1 MKRLITSTIFT
12 LTIIILYQFIDIN
25 LFTID
30 LPRRVKS
37 QLFKRLRTDPEIDPT
52 ILIVDIEYMPL
63 EKVKTKLEVLES
75 FGPKAIGVNFCNME
89 ETNETLNN
97 YLNQHKNI
105 ITCDCKT
112 NSRKGTSRI
121 TSSKN
126 EVTQFLTDKDSY
138 FEQQLSDRSKEFQG
152 RKNNMERINFRPVNM
167 YYRLPLSEIDS
178 VSPDLIKNQ
187 IILVGFLRDSL
198 ITPMNQWYG
207 RSTDI
212 QGDMSDAQ
220 ISANIISTINRN
232 EFINEVNPFL
242 RVVIILFV
250 GLLNTVLLRI
260 LRTRRDI
267 LNILFGVTF
276 FVILNGLSSA
286 LIVLAFAQN
295 YYLSLDEMTLVL
307 FISAIVSIY
316 WNTRDNKAPA
326 HNKS

>member
-1 MKRLITSTIFT
+1 MVW
-12 LTIIILYQFIDIN
+12 Q
-25 LFTID
+25 
-30 LPRRVKS
+30 
-37 QLFKRLRTDPEIDPT
+37 
-52 ILIVDIEYMPL
+52 
-63 EKVKTKLEVLES
+63 
-75 FGPKAIGVNFCNME
+75 
-89 ETNETLNN
+89 
-97 YLNQHKNI
+97 
-105 ITCDCKT
+105 
-112 NSRKGTSRI
+112 
-121 TSSKN
+121 
-126 EVTQFLTDKDSY
+126 
-138 FEQQLSDRSKEFQG
+138 
-152 RKNNMERINFRPVNM
+152 
-167 YYRLPLSEIDS
+167 
-178 VSPDLIKNQ
+178 IK
-187 IILVGFLRDSL
+187 
-198 ITPMNQWYG
+198 
-207 RSTDI
+207 DI